1 MTLLLETDFDVD
13 NTPREPF
20 CFYVPLLGQ
29 PYPKRAAMILFQN
42 ETHKSKKIPNKFIW
56 TSIVINNIWHI
67 TEYSE

>member
-1 MTLLLETDFDVD
+1 VYH
-13 NTPREPF
+13 
-20 CFYVPLLGQ
+20 CWGQ
-29 PYPKRAAMILFQN
+29 PYPKRATMILFQN